1 VLENKYRTVLRNK
14 LLTIVLLLDYGGVGY
29 FLPWRLI
36 MRKVIAATLALT
48 PMLLHAQANSPAQTP
63 SNAPLHSKL
72 IQPKEFNSSEA
83 DHGTIA
89 PLRISTGVVAPKLIS
104 TVQIES
110 DSDRISAFPAE
121 RKTKVAMTVDA
132 TGKPFDLKVLQSL
145 GPVMDKNVLAAVSR
159 YRFTPGTLDG
169 TPTAVP
175 VDLEVV
181 LRTPA
186 R

>member
-1 VLENKYRTVLRNK
+1 
-14 LLTIVLLLDYGGVGY
+14 
-29 FLPWRLI
+29 

-63 SNAPLHSKL
+63 SNPPASLHSKL

-83 DHGTIA
+83 DHGTVA
-89 PLRISTGVVAPKLIS
+89 PVRISTGVVAPKLIS

-110 DSDRISAFPAE
+110 DSDRTSAFPVE
-121 RKTKVAMTVDA
+121 RTTKVAMTVDA
-132 TGKPFDLKVLQSL
+132 TGKPSDLKIVQSIN
-145 GPVMDKNVLAAVSR
+145 PVMDQNVLAAVSK

-169 TPTAVP
+169 QPTSVP
-175 VDLEVV
+175 VNLEVV
-181 LRTPA
+181 LRSSA